1 MREAAV
7 LADEAGYEKLTLAAL
22 AARLGVALPSLYKH
36 VRGVDAL
43 HQQLAVLA
51 TAEIADVL
59 TTAAAGRA
67 GGDALR
73 AVAAA
78 YRAYARQHPGRYPAA
93 QRAPDPADAEHLA
106 AGERAVG
113 AIRAIL
119 LGYGLDG
126 GDALRAVAAAYRA
139 YALRRA
145 GGGRPPSGRPTR
157 PTPNTSPPVSARSAR
172 SGRSCSGTASTAT
185 TRSTRSGCSGP
196 PCTAS
201 SRWRRPA
208 DSGCPATPTVP
219 STS

>member
-1 MREAAV
+1 M
-7 LADEAGYEKLTLAAL
+7 LADEVGYEKLTLAAL

-126 GDALRAVAAAYRA
+126 DDAIDAIRMFRAAVHGFVALEAAGGFGLPRDTDRSFDQLIAGLDRAYRSWGD
-139 YALRRA
+139 R
-145 GGGRPPSGRPTR
+145 
-157 PTPNTSPPVSARSAR
+157 
-172 SGRSCSGTASTAT
+172 
-185 TRSTRSGCSGP
+185 
-196 PCTAS
+196 
-201 SRWRRPA
+201 
-208 DSGCPATPTVP
+208 
-219 STS
+219 